1 VKWNRIG
8 GVAVLAFSMSLLSVT
23 SSGKEPAGTGVDSGT
38 FGVFMNGRRVGTE
51 TFSITQNA
59 SGSLITSRFRTE
71 PGVDKAEQT
80 SELQISSNGELR
92 RYEWK
97 EVSPGQ
103 AQAVVTPNDQFL
115 VQRSSKTAQDKPEEQ
130 PFLLPSSTSILDDY
144 FFVHREILAWKFM
157 AMTCR
162 QQSGQLQCPVGQKAQ
177 FGTLNPHARS
187 SMPVTLE
194 VTGTEKI
201 KVGSGE
207 LDTTKLSLKG
217 EAGDWTIWVDQQFK
231 VQKMAVPSDNTEIVR
246 D

>member
-1 VKWNRIG
+1 MV
-8 GVAVLAFSMSLLSVT
+8 VLAFSIGLFSVA

-38 FGVFMNGRRVGTE
+38 FGVFMNGKRVGTE

-59 SGSLITSRFRTE
+59 GGSLITSRFRTE

-80 SELQISSNGELR
+80 SELQISPSGELR
-92 RYEWK
+92 RYEWR

-115 VQRSSKTAQDKPEEQ
+115 VQRSSKTSQDKPEEQ

-231 VQKMAVPSDNTEIVR
+231 VQKMAVPSDNTESVR

>member
-1 VKWNRIG
+1 MKWNRIEG
-8 GVAVLAFSMSLLSVT
+8 LVAIAFSIALCAVV
-23 SSGKEPAGTGVDSGT
+23 SSAKEPAGTGVDSGT

-59 SGSLITSRFRTE
+59 NGSVITSRFRTE

-80 SELQISSNGELR
+80 SELQISPNGELR

-115 VQRSSKTAQDKPEEQ
+115 VQRSSKTTQDKPEEQ

-144 FFVHREILAWKFM
+144 FFVHREVLAWKFM

-162 QQSGQLQCPVGQKAQ
+162 HQTGQLQCPVGQKTQ

-201 KVGSGE
+201 KIGTE
-207 LDTTKLSLKG
+207 ERETTKLSLKG
-217 EAGDWTIWVDQQFK
+217 EAGDWTLWVDQQFK
-231 VQKMAVPSDNTEIVR
+231 VQKMTVPADNTEIVR